1 MSTDVDKVNM
11 VKGKTENGNGQ
22 VDEWSFHCDGKG
34 HIKTNCPRSRVTPTA
49 HLCPTMS
56 RSGPWS
62 RQLES
67 TKLVFAIA
75 DGGGLGSGTG
85 APEIVE
91 LMVDRGA
98 AATTCLPFGA
108 GVPMRQEFFLRRMV
122 GASGHALRTYGVREL
137 DFSVAAREVRVKFV
151 LTDAVFPV
159 LGVSKLTGRGFK
171 VEFEQQARL
180 VGMKGSIQQPT
191 QPPNTRPNQPTPDP
205 NHHPVFC
212 VLLYIFFFKELAT

>member
-1 MSTDVDKVNM
+1 M

-91 LMVDRGA
+91 LMVDRSA

-171 VEFEQQARL
+171 VEFEQHARL
-180 VGMKGSIQQPT
+180 VGTKGSTQHTNPT
-191 QPPNTRPNQPTPDP
+191 TKHPTHPPNPTLRPNPPP
-205 NHHPVFC
+205 SFLCAFVYF
-212 VLLYIFFFKELAT
+212 LF